1 MKKRLLAMLLC
12 AVMVLSM
19 AACSSG
25 GAESDKEEKT
35 EDSGGKKEITVLRL
49 GDITKAEPIF
59 APIMD
64 SYKKDNPD
72 TTVNFEAMAWD
83 EARTKL
89 KLLGA
94 QSELPEVMFINIIN
108 GWDLATSGYLSDLSD
123 LFK

>member
-64 SYKKDNPD
+64 SYTKNNPD

>member
-108 GWDLATSGYLSDLSD
+108 GWDLATSGYLSSL
-123 LFK
+123 